1 MNVLQVIPYFAFK
14 HGGDVNVCYNLSRQL
29 TKKRHDVTVLTT
41 TFDYNREDTDSIEN
55 LEMVSIPYKFNLA
68 LFIYSPEMKKWL
80 DKNIERF
87 DIIHLHELRSY
98 QNNIVIEYAE
108 RYNIP
113 YVLQPHNS
121 TPKHITKSLIKNV
134 YDLFYGNRIMQQAAA
149 VIAVSKEEE
158 YYDKKMKAKNVQVIY
173 NGMNI
178 DKYRQLPPEGIFRNR
193 HVHAPYILYF
203 GRLDKL
209 KGIEN
214 IIRAFSNLPSRYDN
228 YKLVI
233 AGKSTPYKKKL
244 EHIIKRENITDR
256 VIFTGFVRENE
267 KISIY
272 RDAEVFVNPVKYMGG
287 VSITV
292 FESLL
297 AETPVI
303 VTKES
308 GELVEKMNAGITVE
322 YGNINQ
328 LKYAIVETLENKVLA
343 QKHINNAREYIHKNL
358 RWTTV
363 ADKITAVYEEAIE
376 QNRKL

>member
-1 MNVLQVIPYFAFK
+1 MNVLHVIPYFSFK
-14 HGGDVNVCYNLSRQL
+14 RGGDVNVCYNLSKQL
-29 TKKRHDVTVLTT
+29 INKGHNVTILTT
-41 TFDYNREDTDSIEN
+41 TFDYNKEDTDSIKN
-55 LEMVSIPYKFNLA
+55 LTMVSIPYKFNLA
-68 LFIYSPEMKKWL
+68 LFIYSPKMKEWL
-80 DKNIERF
+80 DKNIEQF

-98 QNNIVIEYAE
+98 QNNIIIKYAKK
-108 RYNIP
+108 YNIP

-121 TPKHITKSLIKNV
+121 TPKHVTKSLIKNV
-134 YDLFYGNRIMQQAAA
+134 YDLFYGNRIIQKATC

-173 NGMNI
+173 NGMNT
-178 DKYRQLPPEGIFRNR
+178 DEYTHLPPEGIFRDKYI
-193 HVHAPYILYF
+193 HSPYILYF

-214 IIRAFSNLPSRYDN
+214 IIKAFSNLPSKYDN

-233 AGKSTPYKKKL
+233 AGKSTPYKKRL
-244 EHIIKRENITDR
+244 EQLIEMENITDR
-256 VIFTGFVRENE
+256 VIFTGFVKENE

-272 RDAEVFVNPVKYMGG
+272 QDAEVFVNPVKYMGG

-297 AETPVI
+297 AKTPVI

-328 LKYAIVETLENKVLA
+328 LKYAIIETLENKVLT
-343 QKHINNAREYIHKNL
+343 QKHINNAQEYIHKNL
-358 RWTTV
+358 KWTTV
-363 ADKITAVYEEAIE
+363 ADKIITVYKEAIE
-376 QNRKL
+376 EK